1 MIAVF
6 VALIGSGLF
15 FRITGAV
22 GNHPVLHS
30 LQGAQQEVE
39 RQQNRPRIVVLA
51 SGEQIEAN
59 RVLDQGK
66 SWGIICKDGK
76 VMAINKVEVQEVR
89 QALSEDATAK

>member
-15 FRITGAV
+15 FKITGAV
-22 GNHPVLHS
+22 GNHLVLHS

-39 RQQNRPRIVVLA
+39 RQQNQPRIVLQA
-51 SGEQIEAN
+51 SGEQIEAK
-59 RVLDQGK
+59 RVVDQGK
-66 SWGIICKDGK
+66 SWGIIRKDGK
-76 VMAINKVEVQEVR
+76 VMAVDKDEVQEVR